1 MAQITLKTSEII
13 NAYNVLN
20 KLNFHALETTEI
32 MLLLHAKKAFRP
44 IVKDF
49 EAFVEDA
56 RKSVMP
62 ADFAEISRKMQQTK
76 EPLTADDEAMI
87 RDVDKRLSEMV
98 LNESLKE
105 VSLDL
110 ELMSEDT
117 LVKLFKDCELKAV
130 DEDFI
135 YFLFE

>member
-1 MAQITLKTSEII
+1 MAQINLKTSEII

-56 RKSVMP
+56 RKSVIP
-62 ADFAEISRKMQQTK
+62 AEFAEISRKMQAK
-76 EPLTADDEAMI
+76 EPLTTDEEAMI
-87 RDVDKRLSEMV
+87 RDVDKRLSEMI
-98 LNESLKE
+98 LNENQKAVTLN
-105 VSLDL
+105 L

>member
-49 EAFVEDA
+49 EVFVEDA
-56 RKSVMP
+56 RKSVIP
-62 ADFAEISRKMQQTK
+62 AEFVEISRKMQAK
-76 EPLTADDEAMI
+76 EPLTADEEAMI
-87 RDVDKRLSEMV
+87 RDVDKRLSEMF
-98 LNESLKE
+98 LNENQKA
-105 VSLDL
+105 VTLDL

>member
-56 RKSVMP
+56 RKSVIP
-62 ADFAEISRKMQQTK
+62 AEFAEISRKMQAK
-76 EPLTADDEAMI
+76 ESLTADEEAMI

-98 LNESLKE
+98 LNENLKE

>member
-49 EAFVEDA
+49 EVFVEDA
-56 RKSVMP
+56 RKSVIP
-62 ADFAEISRKMQQTK
+62 AEFSEISRKMQAK
-76 EPLTADDEAMI
+76 EPLTADEEAMI

-98 LNESLKE
+98 LNENQKA
-105 VSLDL
+105 VTLDL

>member
-56 RKSVMP
+56 RKSVIP
-62 ADFAEISRKMQQTK
+62 AEFAEISRKMQAK
-76 EPLTADDEAMI
+76 EPLTTDEEAMI
-87 RDVDKRLSEMV
+87 RDVDKRLSEMI
-98 LNESLKE
+98 LNENQKA
-105 VSLDL
+105 VTLDL

>member
-20 KLNFHALETTEI
+20 KLNFHALETKEI

-49 EAFVEDA
+49 EVFVEDA
-56 RKSVMP
+56 RKSVIP
-62 ADFAEISRKMQQTK
+62 AEFAEISRKMQAK
-76 EPLTADDEAMI
+76 EPLTTDEEAMI

-98 LNESLKE
+98 LNENLKE

>member
-56 RKSVMP
+56 RKSVIP
-62 ADFAEISRKMQQTK
+62 AEFAEISRKMQAK
-76 EPLTADDEAMI
+76 EPLTTDEEAMI
-87 RDVDKRLSEMV
+87 RDVDKRLSEMI
-98 LNESLKE
+98 LNENQKAVTLN
-105 VSLDL
+105 L

>member
-49 EAFVEDA
+49 EVFVEDA
-56 RKSVMP
+56 RKSVIP
-62 ADFAEISRKMQQTK
+62 AEFAEISRKVQAK
-76 EPLTADDEAMI
+76 ESLTADEEAMI

-98 LNESLKE
+98 LNENQKA
-105 VSLDL
+105 VTLDL

>member
-1 MAQITLKTSEII
+1 MKKTTLKTKEVID
-13 NAYNVLN
+13 AYKVLN
-20 KLNFHALETTEI
+20 GLKLAKLDNDEVLA
-32 MLLLHAKKAFRP
+32 LLHVKRTMRP
-44 IVKDF
+44 IVKAY
-49 EAFVEDA
+49 EEYVEDS
-56 RKSVMP
+56 RKAVLP
-62 ADFAEISRKMQQTK
+62 GNIEEISRKMQAK
-76 EPLTADDEAMI
+76 EPLTADEEAMI

-98 LNESLKE
+98 LNENLKE

>member
-1 MAQITLKTSEII
+1 MAQINLKTSEII

-49 EAFVEDA
+49 EVFVEDA
-56 RKSVMP
+56 RKSVIP
-62 ADFAEISRKMQQTK
+62 AEFAEISRKMQAK
-76 EPLTADDEAMI
+76 EPLTTDEEAMI
-87 RDVDKRLSEMV
+87 RDVDKRLSEMI
-98 LNESLKE
+98 LNENQKA
-105 VSLDL
+105 VTLDL

>member
-49 EAFVEDA
+49 EVFVEDA
-56 RKSVMP
+56 RKSVIP
-62 ADFAEISRKMQQTK
+62 AEFAEISRKMQAK
-76 EPLTADDEAMI
+76 ESLTADEEAMI

-98 LNESLKE
+98 LNENQKA
-105 VSLDL
+105 VTLDL

>member
-56 RKSVMP
+56 RKSVIP
-62 ADFAEISRKMQQTK
+62 AEFAEISRKMQANA
-76 EPLTADDEAMI
+76 PLTADEEAMI

-98 LNESLKE
+98 LNENQKA
-105 VSLDL
+105 VTLDL

>member
-1 MAQITLKTSEII
+1 MAQINLKTSEII

-20 KLNFHALETTEI
+20 KLNFHALETKEI

-56 RKSVMP
+56 RKSVIP
-62 ADFAEISRKMQQTK
+62 AEFAEISRKMQAK
-76 EPLTADDEAMI
+76 ESLTADEEAMI
-87 RDVDKRLSEMV
+87 RDVDKRLSEMF
-98 LNESLKE
+98 LNENQKA
-105 VSLDL
+105 VTLDL

>member
-1 MAQITLKTSEII
+1 MAQINLKTSEII

-56 RKSVMP
+56 RKSVIP
-62 ADFAEISRKMQQTK
+62 AEFAEISRKMQAK
-76 EPLTADDEAMI
+76 ESLTADEEAMI

-98 LNESLKE
+98 LNENLKE

>member
-49 EAFVEDA
+49 EVCVEDA
-56 RKSVMP
+56 RKSVIP
-62 ADFAEISRKMQQTK
+62 AEFAEISRKMQAK
-76 EPLTADDEAMI
+76 ESLTADEEAMI

-98 LNESLKE
+98 LNENLKE

>member
-56 RKSVMP
+56 HKSVIP
-62 ADFAEISRKMQQTK
+62 AEFAEISRKMQAK
-76 EPLTADDEAMI
+76 EPLTADEEAMI

-98 LNESLKE
+98 LNENQKA
-105 VSLDL
+105 VTLDL

>member
-1 MAQITLKTSEII
+1 MTQITLKTSEII

-56 RKSVMP
+56 RKSVIP
-62 ADFAEISRKMQQTK
+62 AEFAEISRKMQAK
-76 EPLTADDEAMI
+76 EPLTTDEEAMI

-98 LNESLKE
+98 LNENQKA
-105 VSLDL
+105 VTLDL

-117 LVKLFKDCELKAV
+117 LVKLFKACELKAV

>member
-20 KLNFHALETTEI
+20 KLNFHALETKEI

-56 RKSVMP
+56 RKSVIP
-62 ADFAEISRKMQQTK
+62 AEFAEISRKMQAK
-76 EPLTADDEAMI
+76 ESLTADEEAMI

-98 LNESLKE
+98 LNENLKE

>member
-20 KLNFHALETTEI
+20 KLNFHALETKEI

-49 EAFVEDA
+49 EVFVEDA
-56 RKSVMP
+56 RKSVIP
-62 ADFAEISRKMQQTK
+62 EEFAEISRKMQAK
-76 EPLTADDEAMI
+76 ESLTADEEAMI

-98 LNESLKE
+98 LNENLKE

>member
-1 MAQITLKTSEII
+1 MAQINLKTSEII

-20 KLNFHALETTEI
+20 KLNFHALETKEI

-49 EAFVEDA
+49 EVFVEDA
-56 RKSVMP
+56 RKSVIP
-62 ADFAEISRKMQQTK
+62 AEFAEISRKMQAK
-76 EPLTADDEAMI
+76 ESLTADEEAMI

-98 LNESLKE
+98 LNENQKA
-105 VSLDL
+105 VTLDL

>member
-49 EAFVEDA
+49 EVFVEDA
-56 RKSVMP
+56 RKSVIP
-62 ADFAEISRKMQQTK
+62 AEFAEISRKMQAK
-76 EPLTADDEAMI
+76 ESLTADEEAMI

-98 LNESLKE
+98 LNEDLKE

>member
-49 EAFVEDA
+49 EVFVEDA
-56 RKSVMP
+56 RKSVIP
-62 ADFAEISRKMQQTK
+62 AEFAEISRKMQAK
-76 EPLTADDEAMI
+76 EPLTTDEEAMI
-87 RDVDKRLSEMV
+87 RDVDKRLSEMI
-98 LNESLKE
+98 LNENQKA
-105 VSLDL
+105 VTLDL

>member
-1 MAQITLKTSEII
+1 MAQINLKTSEII

-49 EAFVEDA
+49 EVFVEDA
-56 RKSVMP
+56 RKSVIP
-62 ADFAEISRKMQQTK
+62 AEFAEISRKMQAK
-76 EPLTADDEAMI
+76 ESLTADEEAMI

-98 LNESLKE
+98 LNENLKE

>member
-56 RKSVMP
+56 RKSVIP
-62 ADFAEISRKMQQTK
+62 AEFAEITRKMQAK
-76 EPLTADDEAMI
+76 ESLTADEEAMI

-98 LNESLKE
+98 LNENLKE

>member
-56 RKSVMP
+56 RKSVIP
-62 ADFAEISRKMQQTK
+62 AEFAEISRKMQAK
-76 EPLTADDEAMI
+76 ESLTADEEAMI

-98 LNESLKE
+98 LNENQKA
-105 VSLDL
+105 VTLDL

>member
-56 RKSVMP
+56 RKSVIP
-62 ADFAEISRKMQQTK
+62 AEFAEISRKMQAK
-76 EPLTADDEAMI
+76 EPLTTDEEAMI

-98 LNESLKE
+98 LNENLKE

-130 DEDFI
+130 DEDSI

>member
-20 KLNFHALETTEI
+20 KLNFHALETKEI

-49 EAFVEDA
+49 EVFVEDA
-56 RKSVMP
+56 RKSVIP
-62 ADFAEISRKMQQTK
+62 AVFAEISRKMQAK
-76 EPLTADDEAMI
+76 EPLTTDEEAMI

-98 LNESLKE
+98 LNENLKE

>member
-49 EAFVEDA
+49 EVFVEDA
-56 RKSVMP
+56 RKSVIP
-62 ADFAEISRKMQQTK
+62 AEFAEISRKMQAK
-76 EPLTADDEAMI
+76 ESLTADEEAMI

-98 LNESLKE
+98 LNENLKE
-105 VSLDL
+105 VSQDL

>member
-1 MAQITLKTSEII
+1 MAQINLKTSEII

-56 RKSVMP
+56 RKSVIP
-62 ADFAEISRKMQQTK
+62 AEFAEISRKMQAK
-76 EPLTADDEAMI
+76 EPLTTDEEAMI

-98 LNESLKE
+98 LNENQKA
-105 VSLDL
+105 VTLDL

>member
-49 EAFVEDA
+49 EVFVEDA
-56 RKSVMP
+56 RKSVIP
-62 ADFAEISRKMQQTK
+62 AEFAEISRKMQAK
-76 EPLTADDEAMI
+76 ESLTADEEAMI

-98 LNESLKE
+98 LNENLKE

>member
-1 MAQITLKTSEII
+1 
-13 NAYNVLN
+13 
-20 KLNFHALETTEI
+20 
-32 MLLLHAKKAFRP
+32 
-44 IVKDF
+44 
-49 EAFVEDA
+49 
-56 RKSVMP
+56 
-62 ADFAEISRKMQQTK
+62 MQAK
-76 EPLTADDEAMI
+76 EPLTADEEAMI

-98 LNESLKE
+98 LNENLKE

>member
-1 MAQITLKTSEII
+1 MKKTLKTKEVID
-13 NAYNVLN
+13 AYKVLN
-20 KLNFHALETTEI
+20 GLKLAKLDNDEVLA
-32 MLLLHAKKAFRP
+32 LLHVKRTMRP
-44 IVKDF
+44 IVKAY
-49 EAFVEDA
+49 EEYVEDS
-56 RKSVMP
+56 RKAVLP
-62 ADFAEISRKMQQTK
+62 GNIEEISRKMQAK
-76 EPLTADDEAMI
+76 EPLTADEEAMI

-98 LNESLKE
+98 LNENQKA
-105 VSLDL
+105 VTLDL

>member
-1 MAQITLKTSEII
+1 MAQINLKTSEII

-20 KLNFHALETTEI
+20 KLNFHALETKEI

-49 EAFVEDA
+49 EVFVEDA
-56 RKSVMP
+56 RKSVIP
-62 ADFAEISRKMQQTK
+62 AEFAEISRKMQAK
-76 EPLTADDEAMI
+76 ESLTADEEAMI
-87 RDVDKRLSEMV
+87 RDVDKRLSEMF
-98 LNESLKE
+98 LNENQKA
-105 VSLDL
+105 VTLDL